1 MLHLAYGLR
10 LTIAREVVSLARFA
24 SLLVAAAA
32 ALGPAVE
39 FVSAAVGMLP
49 NFCPSQPWPRAVV
62 AGALCRHQP
71 VRRHGPV
78 LGEYIRHAG
87 HADISREG
95 IDGRTGLRAE
105 PEQQSDE
112 EARAAHCAK
121 IEEAA
126 RSVAAIND

>member
-1 MLHLAYGLR
+1 M
-10 LTIAREVVSLARFA
+10 
-24 SLLVAAAA
+24 
-32 ALGPAVE
+32 
-39 FVSAAVGMLP
+39 
-49 NFCPSQPWPRAVV
+49 PWWPKPYADTNLFDVMV
-62 AGALCRHQP
+62 Q
-71 VRRHGPV
+71 V

-105 PEQQSDE
+105 PEQQFDE